1 MSAGTGRG
9 HRPVASALWEHMEKE
24 QRKPALHAVGCSRAV
39 TCEPHRGPA
48 LNLNRFRGLTRKWVS
63 FKSPQVGLLQI
74 SRRFSRAVYLSLCLD
89 SRRCAERQGF
99 HSAIEGGTSGEQAL
113 L

>member
-1 MSAGTGRG
+1 
-9 HRPVASALWEHMEKE
+9 MEKE

-89 SRRCAERQGF
+89 SRTRMKHPWRKCKRRFLHQGY
-99 HSAIEGGTSGEQAL
+99 GQ
-113 L
+113 